1 ELWGSIWLFLMST
14 GSGISQKVTQSHPTT
29 SRQED
34 QTEGEA
40 VTMDCTYE
48 TSWSFYSL
56 FWYKQ
61 HPSGELVFLIY
72 QFSSYPNAKQDRY
85 FVNFQREKNFISLTI
100 SSLQLADSAK
110 YFCAL

>member
-1 ELWGSIWLFLMST
+1 MLCPGLLWAFMFFFNFRFITTEKSIQAQT
-14 GSGISQKVTQSHPTT
+14 TVTVQ
-29 SRQED
+29 
-34 QTEGEA
+34 EGEA

-110 YFCAL
+110 YFC